1 MAEQITGT
9 YHLQISDVKSSP
21 LAKDDN
27 PAIFLSVC
35 AVIDTIDSLINDRG
49 KGPD

>member
-9 YHLQISDVKSSP
+9 YCLQMSDVKSP

-35 AVIDTIDSLINDRG
+35 AVTDTIDSLINDMG